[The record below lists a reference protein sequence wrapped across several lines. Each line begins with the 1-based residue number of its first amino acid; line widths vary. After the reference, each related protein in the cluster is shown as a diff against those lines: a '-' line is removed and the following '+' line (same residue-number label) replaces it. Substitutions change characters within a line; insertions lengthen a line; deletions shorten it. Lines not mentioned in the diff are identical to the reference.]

1 MTEPGERASRG
12 GSLRAAIIALGIV
25 AAAALLAFAFVY
37 RNVNDEQIG
46 VTGLGERDFQ
56 SDLIVWSGSF
66 TQVGTSLKEAYER
79 LNGDQERIRSF
90 LALKSVAEGEF
101 VFSSVTIGKEYDE
114 KKDKDGNRS
123 SVFRGYRLQ
132 QNVKIESKDVD
143 KVERLSREITD
154 LINSGV
160 EFYSREPQYYY
171 TKLADL
177 KVELIELATRNGRE
191 RARKIAEETGQKLG
205 KLKSASLGV
214 FQIIARNSNQDVSWS
229 GSNDTS
235 SKLKTAT
242 ITARLQ
248 FGIR

>member
-1 MTEPGERASRG
+1 MTEGGDRPYRG
-12 GSLRAAIIALGIV
+12 GLRAAIVALGV
-25 AAAALLAFAFVY
+25 AAAAALLGLAFIY
-37 RNVNDEQIG
+37 RNIDGEQIG
-46 VTGLGERDFQ
+46 VTGLGEKDFQ

-66 TQVGTSLKEAYER
+66 TQSAPSLKDAYAR
-79 LNGDQERIRSF
+79 LNADQERIKAF
-90 LALKSVAEGEF
+90 LAGKNVAEGEY

-114 KKDKDGNRS
+114 KKDKEGNRTS
-123 SVFRGYRLQ
+123 AFKGYRLQ
-132 QNVKIESKDVD
+132 QDVKIESKDVD

-160 EFYSREPQYYY
+160 EFYSREPRYYY

-191 RARKIAEETGQKLG
+191 RAQKIAEETGQKLG
-205 KLKSASLGV
+205 KLKGASLGV
-214 FQIIARNSNQDVSWS
+214 FQILARNSNEDYSWS
-229 GSNDTS
+229 GANDAS

>member
-1 MTEPGERASRG
+1 MTEGGDRSSRG
-12 GSLRAAIIALGIV
+12 GLRAAIVAVGIV
-25 AAAALLAFAFVY
+25 AAAALLGLAFVY
-37 RNVNDEQIG
+37 RNVDEEQIG
-46 VTGLGERDFQ
+46 VTGLGEKDFQ
-56 SDLIVWSGSF
+56 SDLIAWSGSF
-66 TQVGTSLKEAYER
+66 TQVGASLKEAYEK
-79 LNGDQERIRSF
+79 LNKDQERIRGF
-90 LALKSVAEGEF
+90 LAGKSVAEGEY

-123 SVFRGYRLQ
+123 SLFKGYRLQ
-132 QNVKIESKDVD
+132 QDVKIESKDVD

-177 KVELIELATRNGRE
+177 KVELIELATRNGRA
-191 RARKIAEETGQKLG
+191 RAQKIAEETGQKLG
-205 KLKSASLGV
+205 KLKGASLGV
-214 FQIIARNSNQDVSWS
+214 FQILARNSNEDYSWS
-229 GSNDTS
+229 GANDSS

-248 FGIR
+248 FGIK